1 MFAILADISHLN
13 NELKTNVAQH
23 LEKLEC
29 EFRSYFP
36 ELSRD
41 DLSLAK
47 DPFRL
52 SSEKVEDKQQDQFID
67 MKNDSSS
74 QDVFEAFSVTDF
86 WLRMASLYPEISKIA
101 LKKLMPSSS
110 TSLCESAFS
119 TLLNVKTK
127 QQNHVEVE

>member
-1 MFAILADISHLN
+1 MFASLADISHLN

-52 SSEKVEDKQQDQFID
+52 SSEKVETNSRI
-67 MKNDSSS
+67 N
-74 QDVFEAFSVTDF
+74 
-86 WLRMASLYPEISKIA
+86 
-101 LKKLMPSSS
+101 
-110 TSLCESAFS
+110 
-119 TLLNVKTK
+119 LLT
-127 QQNHVEVE
+127 

>member
-1 MFAILADISHLN
+1 MFASLADISHLN

-47 DPFRL
+47 DHF
-52 SSEKVEDKQQDQFID
+52 
-67 MKNDSSS
+67 
-74 QDVFEAFSVTDF
+74 DF
-86 WLRMASLYPEISKIA
+86 PPRK
-101 LKKLMPSSS
+101 
-110 TSLCESAFS
+110 
-119 TLLNVKTK
+119 
-127 QQNHVEVE
+127 